1 MTPPKTFGQNSS
13 LSNSFGSCGLTGIC
27 ECAKLLTDLL
37 MARRR
42 FTVMRR
48 LVRRLCVWQIGFSQT
63 WVSQIGVWLI
73 CVWLILASSLTATAQ
88 RGGLNDARPLQDV
101 FTTYQT
107 APGTG
112 VLIFTVYAERT
123 TTHLDRQ
130 ALLKLVNLT
139 DQSATWQ
146 TTEDTSQ
153 GVFTNIPFGKYEVE
167 VSAVGYLS
175 AHKDLQVLNVLRPAQ
190 IDIVLSRDPE
200 AVNLDVAGGVL
211 SPKARRQTRRAVSA
225 LKSGNLKGAQKEL
238 AEAYK
243 VSPASPDL
251 NFLLGYLYFQKKD
264 FAQAATYLSTATTL
278 NPRNLQALTLLGR
291 AGLEREDYPAARS
304 ALEQAVLADPDNWL
318 PHDLLADTYLRQQNY
333 DKAHD
338 EAEIAITKGK
348 SNAGPAQLVL
358 GQALASLGREP
369 EAIQALNLFL
379 EQSPGNALAVP
390 VRSLIAEIKVAEIRV
405 APVGENGGSSA
416 SALMPTDGATGS
428 ASRFA
433 GVDPLAA
440 LSAPTLSVKSWKP
453 PSIDDATPALA
464 AGVVCPTA
472 QVIEES
478 GRRVQELVDDVARF
492 AAVESLF
499 HQSLDRFGIPIRTE
513 ERKYNYVASITE
525 LEPGFLSVDEYRAD
539 KLNLTGYPDQISS
552 TGFAA
557 LALVFHPHMRDNFEM
572 SCEGQSDWRGQAVW
586 LVHFSQ
592 RPDRP
597 NHMQSYKVGN
607 VIHPVALRGRAWI
620 TADKFQI
627 ARMEAEMV
635 SPMPEI
641 QLLAEHQ
648 VVEYGPV
655 PFAKKNTSLWLPK
668 SAEIYFDFR
677 KHHYYRRHSFDRYML
692 FSAETE
698 EKRKEPVAPP
708 EKKS

>member
-1 MTPPKTFGQNSS
+1 MKIAKPKPTQSRAS
-13 LSNSFGSCGLTGIC
+13 AGSCQPASDSSRSFGLTGIR
-27 ECAKLLTDLL
+27 ECGKLLTDLL

-42 FTVMRR
+42 
-48 LVRRLCVWQIGFSQT
+48 LSIVRRLARLLCVS
-63 WVSQIGVWLI
+63 LI
-73 CVWLILASSLTATAQ
+73 FVWLILASGPIATAQ
-88 RGGLNDARPLQDV
+88 RGGLNDPRPLQDV
-101 FTTYQT
+101 FTSYET

-175 AHKDLQVLNVLRPAQ
+175 AHKDLQVINVQRPTQ

-200 AVNLDVAGGVL
+200 AINLDVAGAVM
-211 SPKARRQTRRAVSA
+211 SPKARRQARRAVSA

-238 AEAYK
+238 DEAYK

-251 NFLLGYLYFQKKD
+251 NFLLGYLYFQKSD
-264 FAQAATYLSTATTL
+264 LAQAATYLSTATTL
-278 NPRNLQALTLLGR
+278 NPRNSQALTLLGR
-291 AGLEREDYPAARS
+291 VGLERQDFPAARS

-318 PHDLLADTYLRQQNY
+318 PHDLLADTYLRQENY

-338 EAEIAITKGK
+338 EAQIAITKGK
-348 SNAGPAQLVL
+348 SSASPAQLVL
-358 GQALASLGREP
+358 GQALARLGREP

-379 EQSPGNALAVP
+379 EQSPGNPLAVP
-390 VRSLIAEIKVAEIRV
+390 VRSLITEINNAEIKSTEMQSSPIQQSA
-405 APVGENGGSSA
+405 GSSA
-416 SALMPTDGATGS
+416 SALVPADGAAGS
-428 ASRFA
+428 ESRFA

-453 PSIDDATPALA
+453 PSIDDAKPALA

-478 GRRVQELVDDVARF
+478 GKRVQELVEDVSRF
-492 AAVESLF
+492 AAVENLF
-499 HQSLDRFGIPIRTE
+499 HQSLDRFGIPVRTE
-513 ERKYNYVASITE
+513 ERKYNYVASIAE

-539 KLNLTGYPDQISS
+539 KLNLAGYPDQISS

-572 SCEGQSDWRGQAVW
+572 SCEGLGDWRGQAVW
-586 LVHFSQ
+586 LVHFRQ

-597 NHMQSYKVGN
+597 NHMQSYRVGN
-607 VIHPVALRGRAWI
+607 EIHLVALRGRAWI
-620 TADKFQI
+620 AADKFQI
-627 ARMEAEMV
+627 VRMEAEMV

-677 KHHYYRRHSFDRYML
+677 KHRYYRRHSFDRYML
-692 FSAETE
+692 FSVDTE
-698 EKRKEPVAPP
+698 EKRKEPVAEPAP